1 MIDWNEVNQT
11 DGICDECGETIVA
24 GECKRIDGERL
35 CLDCAEARGT
45 QPAEFERR
53 LQCILEHVDE
63 DEDDTIGGCRVTTFT
78 DAGLLTRDRGL
89 VVTLA
94 DGSEFQLT
102 IVRSN

>member
-1 MIDWNEVNQT
+1 MIDWDEVNQT
-11 DGICDECGETIVA
+11 DGACDECGETIVA

-35 CLDCAEARGT
+35 CLECAEARGT

-53 LQCILEHVDE
+53 LQHVLEHVDE
-63 DEDDTIGGCRVTTFT
+63 DEESVIGGCRVTTFS

-94 DGSEFQLT
+94 DGSEFQVT